1 MCLITRQIETLVASE
16 DIPILKYC
24 DIDEGIIT
32 SHYWNFVYK
41 LGKLYRQELLVDN
54 EPDTYFGPIV
64 ADVYAFDNNSFEE
77 VCSKL
82 TNVHDGLH
90 ALLPNHSHS
99 YLNQKINIKG
109 IIPKGSLYY
118 IDETGLIVAN
128 QMILEEIIKK

>member
-1 MCLITRQIETLVASE
+1 MCLITRQIDPLVANE

-32 SHYWNFVYK
+32 SHYWDFVYK

-54 EPDTYFGPIV
+54 EPNTFFGCIV
-64 ADVYAFDNNSFEE
+64 SDVYNFGFDSFEE

-90 ALLPNHSHS
+90 ALLPNHLHS
-99 YLNQKINIKG
+99 YLNRKINIKG